1 MHQIPNRAERYFSL
15 LDQTAK
21 FSNHPQHSM
30 SAVIVIKNK
39 IVGLGFNQMKT
50 HPFQAKFSKNKDSVY
65 IHAEIHAIKNALRS
79 IDVDDLRYADLYVT
93 RVMNGNS
100 KRGMSKPC
108 EGCVGAI
115 VEFGIKRVYY
125 TDSEGKVLKL

>member
-1 MHQIPNRAERYFSL
+1 
-15 LDQTAK
+15 
-21 FSNHPQHSM
+21 M